1 MSEVGGFIREAIAI
15 AVQSASEGGGP
26 FGCVVVR
33 DGQVIGRGANRVT
46 ASCDPTAHAE
56 VVAIRDACSRLGSFQ
71 LDGCTLYCSCE
82 PCPMCLGAIYWARPA
97 AVYFA
102 ATRHEAAQGGF
113 DDSYIYDEI
122 GRPVED
128 REIPMRRI
136 IVDAAGEPFAAW
148 QSNPERTRY

>member
-15 AVQSASEGGGP
+15 AVKSVSEGGGP

-33 DGQVIGRGANRVT
+33 DGEVIGRGANRVT
-46 ASCDPTAHAE
+46 SLCDPTAHAE
-56 VVAIRDACSRLGSFQ
+56 IVAIRDACSRLGSFQ

-82 PCPMCLGAIYWARPA
+82 PCPMCLGAIYWARPS

-128 REIPMRRI
+128 REIPMTQ
-136 IVDAAGEPFAAW
+136 IVVDSAAEPFSAW
-148 QSNPERTRY
+148 RSYAERTRY